1 VTNENTVRIYQQPLP
16 EVAAMEATDEAKAL
30 EEARQAAQP
39 KPKRIRQLT
48 LSFLTVGVVL
58 AVAYVVLERTSRIP
72 VTPIVSVAGASVTRG
87 HDLIIQ
93 YGCGTCHV
101 IPGVRGAVG
110 RVGPNLTAYG
120 ERTYIVGQYRNT
132 PELLGRWIAQPQ
144 QLEPGTAMPNL
155 GVSAT
160 EALDMAAYLLQ
171 LR

>member
-1 VTNENTVRIYQQPLP
+1 VSNENAVRIYGQVEP
-16 EVAAMEATDEAKAL
+16 EAAAMEAADEAKAL

-48 LSFLTVGVVL
+48 LGFLAIGVVL
-58 AVAYVVLERTSRIP
+58 AVAYVLLERTSRIP
-72 VTPIVSVAGASVTRG
+72 VTPLVSVAGASVSRG
-87 HDLIIQ
+87 HDLIVE

-120 ERTYIVGQYRNT
+120 ERTYIVGRYRNT
-132 PELLGRWIAQPQ
+132 PDLLGRWIAQPQ

-155 GVSAT
+155 GVSAV
-160 EALDMAAYLLQ
+160 EARDMAAYLLQ

>member
-1 VTNENTVRIYQQPLP
+1 
-16 EVAAMEATDEAKAL
+16 MEAADEAKAL

-39 KPKRIRQLT
+39 KPRRIRQLT
-48 LSFLTVGVVL
+48 LVFLAVGVVL
-58 AVAYVVLERTSRIP
+58 AVAYILLERTSRIP
-72 VTPIVSVAGASVTRG
+72 ITPEVSVAGASVLRG
-87 HDLIIQ
+87 HDLVVE

-101 IPGVRGAVG
+101 IPGVKGAVG

-120 ERTYIVGQYRNT
+120 ERTYIVGSYRNT
-132 PELLGRWIAQPQ
+132 PDLLSRWIAQPQ

-160 EALDMAAYLLQ
+160 EARDMAAYLLQ